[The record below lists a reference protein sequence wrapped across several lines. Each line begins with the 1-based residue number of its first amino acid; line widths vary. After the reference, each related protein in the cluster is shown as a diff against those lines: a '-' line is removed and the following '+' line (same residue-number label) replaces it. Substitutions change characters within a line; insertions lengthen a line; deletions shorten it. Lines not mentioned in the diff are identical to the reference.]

1 MTNCTWF
8 SARYHARNCTCTCY
22 QGYKTGRI
30 DQVDNYRPIALASV
44 ISKVVEI
51 ILLSRISGLLE
62 TCHNQFGFKQSLGT
76 DTCIYVL
83 KEIVDK
89 YRSLNGG
96 LYMCFLDASKAFDR
110 VKHSVLFD
118 KLVQRGV
125 PGYIVRI
132 LCYWYAQQTMC
143 VRWGSSISASFR
155 VSNGVRQGGILSP
168 HMFNVYVDDLSQI
181 LNRCRTGCLSG
192 NITINHLMYADDLVL
207 LSPSATGLRE
217 LLCACEEFSIS
228 YDVVYN
234 SKKSSVLICRNKAM
248 DHAAPPVFTVNG
260 SIIGESD
267 KVKYLGHIICNDM
280 SDDDDMMR
288 QRRQLYA
295 QGNVL
300 SRRFHMCS
308 LEVKNVLFR
317 TFCTPLFTCQSWS
330 RYTARSLHKLYVAYN
345 NAFRMMHH
353 LPTYC
358 SASEMFTVNRV
369 PNCAAVIR
377 NLTFKFMSRLG
388 LSSNALVCSIID
400 SDLKFVSRI
409 RLHWMNML
417 YIHFDGG

>member
-1 MTNCTWF
+1 
-8 SARYHARNCTCTCY
+8 
-22 QGYKTGRI
+22 
-30 DQVDNYRPIALASV
+30 
-44 ISKVVEI
+44 
-51 ILLSRISGLLE
+51 
-62 TCHNQFGFKQSLGT
+62 
-76 DTCIYVL
+76 
-83 KEIVDK
+83 
-89 YRSLNGG
+89 
-96 LYMCFLDASKAFDR
+96 MCFLDASKAFDR

-168 HMFNVYVDDLSQI
+168 HLFNVYVDDLSQI

-207 LSPSATGLRE
+207 LSPSATGLKE

-228 YDVVYN
+228 HDVVYN

-280 SDDDDMMR
+280 SDDDDDMMR
-288 QRRQLYA
+288 QRRQFYA

-317 TFCTPLFTCQSWS
+317 TFCTPLYTCQLWS

-345 NAFRMMHH
+345 NAF
-353 LPTYC
+353 
-358 SASEMFTVNRV
+358 
-369 PNCAAVIR
+369 R

>member
-1 MTNCTWF
+1 M
-8 SARYHARNCTCTCY
+8 
-22 QGYKTGRI
+22 
-30 DQVDNYRPIALASV
+30 
-44 ISKVVEI
+44 
-51 ILLSRISGLLE
+51 
-62 TCHNQFGFKQSLGT
+62 
-76 DTCIYVL
+76 
-83 KEIVDK
+83 
-89 YRSLNGG
+89 
-96 LYMCFLDASKAFDR
+96 
-110 VKHSVLFD
+110 
-118 KLVQRGV
+118 
-125 PGYIVRI
+125 
-132 LCYWYAQQTMC
+132 
-143 VRWGSSISASFR
+143 
-155 VSNGVRQGGILSP
+155 
-168 HMFNVYVDDLSQI
+168 
-181 LNRCRTGCLSG
+181 
-192 NITINHLMYADDLVL
+192 
-207 LSPSATGLRE
+207 
-217 LLCACEEFSIS
+217 
-228 YDVVYN
+228 YN
-234 SKKSSVLICRNKAM
+234 SKKSSVLSCRNKAM
-248 DHAAPPVFTVNG
+248 DHAAPPAFTVNG

-317 TFCTPLFTCQSWS
+317 TFCTPLYTCQLWS

-417 YIHFDGG
+417 YIL

>member
-1 MTNCTWF
+1 
-8 SARYHARNCTCTCY
+8 
-22 QGYKTGRI
+22 
-30 DQVDNYRPIALASV
+30 
-44 ISKVVEI
+44 
-51 ILLSRISGLLE
+51 
-62 TCHNQFGFKQSLGT
+62 
-76 DTCIYVL
+76 
-83 KEIVDK
+83 
-89 YRSLNGG
+89 
-96 LYMCFLDASKAFDR
+96 
-110 VKHSVLFD
+110 
-118 KLVQRGV
+118 
-125 PGYIVRI
+125 
-132 LCYWYAQQTMC
+132 
-143 VRWGSSISASFR
+143 
-155 VSNGVRQGGILSP
+155 
-168 HMFNVYVDDLSQI
+168 
-181 LNRCRTGCLSG
+181 
-192 NITINHLMYADDLVL
+192 
-207 LSPSATGLRE
+207 
-217 LLCACEEFSIS
+217 
-228 YDVVYN
+228 
-234 SKKSSVLICRNKAM
+234 M
-248 DHAAPPVFTVNG
+248 DHAAPPVFTVNS

-267 KVKYLGHIICNDM
+267 NVKYLGHIICNDM

-295 QGNVL
+295 QGNAL

-317 TFCTPLFTCQSWS
+317 TFCTPLYTCQLWS

-377 NLTFKFMSRLG
+377 NLTFKFMSILG